1 MIRILPKRYGT
12 FNCIENCIAN
22 FCDSANIN
30 INPLF
35 LYSWDFG
42 YNLSQTFIEDR
53 IHYRYSCSMAITNYI
68 PLSQEYLNIKI
79 MPVPLNIQEIKSR
92 CFSGEVY
99 IFEIDSYDCPW
110 NLAYQKFHH
119 MHHFLITSDPRN
131 SCEKNLVIIDS
142 FSTSDIIVFNEEILG
157 YIKNVHLIEMVSCTD
172 SESIKKQNLRNELKK
187 FIVSNKEKGVYDL
200 INCFINDLQLV
211 ESVDQLTQQT
221 SDISS
226 STMLRRLNYISNA
239 KYNTALLMKYLMID
253 EEIIARMSSL
263 HDEWESIKNY
273 LIKILLSKRVK
284 LLKQARE
291 TLVLIV
297 KEENDL
303 AIAVMEGI

>member
-1 MIRILPKRYGT
+1 MNRIFSKRYGT

-22 FCDSANIN
+22 FCDSANIS
-30 INPLF
+30 ISPLF

-53 IHYRYSCSMAITNYI
+53 LHYRYSCSMAITNYI
-68 PLSQEYLNIKI
+68 PLSEAYLNIKI
-79 MPVPLNIQEIKSR
+79 MPVSLNIQEINSR
-92 CFSGEVY
+92 CLRGEVY

-110 NLAYQKFHH
+110 NLAYQKIHH
-119 MHHFLITSDPRN
+119 MHHVLITCDPRN
-131 SCEKNLVIIDS
+131 SCEKHLVIIDS
-142 FSTSDIIVFNEEILG
+142 LSTSDIIVFNEEILA
-157 YIKNVHLIEMVSCTD
+157 YIKNVHLIEMVSCAD
-172 SESIKKQNLRNELKK
+172 SESVKKQKLRSELKK

-200 INCFINDLQLV
+200 INCFIDDLQMV

-226 STMLRRLNYISNA
+226 STLLRRLNNITNA

-273 LIKILLSKRVK
+273 FIKILLSKRVK
-284 LLKQARE
+284 LLKQASE
-291 TLVLIV
+291 KLLLIV

-303 AIAVMEGI
+303 SRAVMEEL